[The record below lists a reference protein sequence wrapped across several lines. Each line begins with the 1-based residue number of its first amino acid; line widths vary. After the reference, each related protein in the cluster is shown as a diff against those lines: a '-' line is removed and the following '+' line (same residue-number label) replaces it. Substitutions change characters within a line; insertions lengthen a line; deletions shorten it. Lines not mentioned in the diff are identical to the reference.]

1 MQTTRHITT
10 NHARTRPTVA
20 AALALAF
27 ATALPSCKTYAPK
40 PLTAEEARARF
51 LSRTATDE
59 ALASFRA
66 TLEGGADATNGAAN
80 RAATAI
86 DASDGIS
93 LAEAE
98 LVGSV
103 FNAGVRRA
111 RLAASVAAAGAE
123 NAGLLDDPAVGV
135 DLSRL
140 FDGGGDAWE
149 AIASVSFSL
158 PLSDRLALDRELAR
172 SAHAAELA
180 RVADAEWRARLEV
193 RRAWIEC
200 AAVAAQRRSLD
211 LFIARLDEVLELVGL
226 LESRG
231 ELSRIEAR
239 IFRVEEASARAQ
251 AVRVAAELVRAGR
264 ALRRAMGLPPDAT
277 LSIEPNFAVF
287 AVAAESLDADG
298 AWRVPPSIAV
308 AEANLAAAEKSLALE
323 VERQYP
329 DLMLGP
335 GYGTQDGSRQ
345 FVLGLGLRLPI
356 FNANRR
362 AIAEA
367 EAGRELARVSFAAA
381 VEALEADRA
390 DARTDWQAASAQR
403 ALVESSVLPLA
414 EAQDADLRKLFA
426 LGAEIDALVLL
437 DGVQRQNDARLALV
451 DALRAESLAAIRLWE
466 LGCQS
471 QERAAAPSDS
481 TRPSTPR
488 DGDISKSESTP

>member
-1 MQTTRHITT
+1 
-10 NHARTRPTVA
+10 
-20 AALALAF
+20 
-27 ATALPSCKTYAPK
+27 
-40 PLTAEEARARF
+40 
-51 LSRTATDE
+51 
-59 ALASFRA
+59 
-66 TLEGGADATNGAAN
+66 
-80 RAATAI
+80 
-86 DASDGIS
+86 
-93 LAEAE
+93 
-98 LVGSV
+98 
-103 FNAGVRRA
+103 
-111 RLAASVAAAGAE
+111 
-123 NAGLLDDPAVGV
+123 
-135 DLSRL
+135 
-140 FDGGGDAWE
+140 
-149 AIASVSFSL
+149 
-158 PLSDRLALDRELAR
+158 
-172 SAHAAELA
+172 
-180 RVADAEWRARLEV
+180 
-193 RRAWIEC
+193 
-200 AAVAAQRRSLD
+200 
-211 LFIARLDEVLELVGL
+211 
-226 LESRG
+226 
-231 ELSRIEAR
+231 
-239 IFRVEEASARAQ
+239 
-251 AVRVAAELVRAGR
+251 VRVAAELVRAGR

-287 AVAAESLDADG
+287 TVDAESLDADG

-329 DLMLGP
+329 DLTLGP

-403 ALVESSVLPLA
+403 ALVESAVLPLA

-466 LGCQS
+466 LGCQG

-488 DGDISKSESTP
+488 DGDLSKSESTP